1 MTDAGTAV
9 AGTERSRGVRPGD
22 RVRAAAPVFRFGL
35 AVALVAASPLVPGA
49 ANDQQVRFGLL
60 VAIVWIPVAGVVAMV
75 ARRRTS
81 RTVDLVSFVVDASL
95 LVLLHVVL
103 HPLPIVAATGS
114 VVLVALYAYL
124 RGAWFAVLPAALGW
138 VLIAAE
144 ADNRDARFS
153 LVLYPFVTAAMAFL
167 LATAAT
173 ERWRASAGLV
183 RLHEKSDAILTGVAE
198 AVVVT
203 TPRGRIGQWNRAAER
218 TFGCPAAD
226 ARNRNCTEMLGLRM
240 DVRDL
245 DCAHGCALLEEIP
258 EGGDVE
264 VWRAGP
270 TGVRQP
276 LLATAVPVLD
286 ADGGVVEV
294 VHSFRDITRLKQ
306 ADEAKT
312 LFLATASHELKT
324 PLTVIRGFSQMLLL
338 PNAQM
343 DAGQRASAL
352 RAIDVRAGQ
361 LTGIVDRLL
370 MSSRIEAGRI
380 DLTPEAV
387 DLAPLLAERV
397 DALRAATG
405 REVDLR
411 IGMELPAP
419 WADLDATTTIVDH
432 LLDNAV
438 KYSPNGG
445 PITVTL
451 CESANDPGHVQ
462 LQVSDEGVG
471 MTEEHAQHCFDR
483 FWQAEPTDVRRFG
496 GTGIGLYIVRS
507 LVEGQQGTVNVTS
520 APGEGSTFC
529 VSFWR
534 ADCRTEPA
542 VEAEVDDRD
551 RGRGDP
557 SIIREYMRQLGVKV
571 EAGS

>member
-1 MTDAGTAV
+1 M
-9 AGTERSRGVRPGD
+9 
-22 RVRAAAPVFRFGL
+22 APVFRLVL
-35 AVALVAASPLVPGA
+35 AVALVAAAPLVPGA
-49 ANDQQVRFGLL
+49 VNEQQVRFGLL
-60 VAIVWIPVAGVVAMV
+60 VAIVWLPVAGIVAMV

-81 RTVDLVSFVVDASL
+81 RVVDVASLVVDASL
-95 LVLLHVVL
+95 LLLLHVAL

-114 VVLVALYAYL
+114 VVLVAFYAYL
-124 RGAWFAVLPAALGW
+124 RGAWFGLLPAAMGW
-138 VLIAAE
+138 LLIAAE
-144 ADNRDARFS
+144 AGDRDARFS
-153 LVLYPFVTAAMAFL
+153 LVLYPLIAAAMAFL

-183 RLHEKSDAILTGVAE
+183 RLHEKSDAILVGVAE

-218 TFGCPAAD
+218 TFACTAD
-226 ARNRNCTEMLGLRM
+226 DVRGKSCSEMLGLRM

-245 DCAHGCALLEEIP
+245 DCERGCALLEEIV

-264 VWRAGP
+264 VFRTGP
-270 TGVRQP
+270 TGARQP

-286 ADGGVVEV
+286 ADGDVVEV

-338 PNAQM
+338 PDAQM
-343 DAGQRASAL
+343 DPDERANAL

-380 DLTPEAV
+380 DLMPETV

-397 DALRAATG
+397 NALRSATG

-411 IGMELPAP
+411 IGMELPLP
-419 WADLDATTTIVDH
+419 WADLDATTTVVDH

-451 CESANDPGHVQ
+451 CESPNEHDHIQ

-507 LVEGQQGTVNVTS
+507 LVEGMDGTVSVTS
-520 APGEGSTFC
+520 EPGEGSTFC

-534 ADCRTEPA
+534 ADCRRAPSI
-542 VEAEVDDRD
+542 EADADERD

-571 EAGS
+571 EAGG